1 MTQTIFD
8 LGLRRIS
15 SSRELP
21 SWRSPGPRRAE
32 MNDQTKTRRLE
43 IVHCLILGLSMFLVG
58 LYFGTSLPAGVD
70 LVVLQTGLIGFLGF
84 LGLTQIRIAIE
95 PKQHTQIESKIS
107 RSRQVER
114 RLDRHTAPHEIQRID
129 RGKQVGRPVSVRK
142 SSRTAGAVSAVAEP
156 ASDSNQS

>member
-1 MTQTIFD
+1 
-8 LGLRRIS
+8 
-15 SSRELP
+15 
-21 SWRSPGPRRAE
+21 

-43 IVHCLILGLSMFLVG
+43 IVHCLILGLSIFLVG

-70 LVVLQTGLIGFLGF
+70 LVVLQTGLIGFLG
-84 LGLTQIRIAIE
+84 LTQIRIAIE
-95 PKQHTQIESKIS
+95 PKQHTQTESKIS
-107 RSRQVER
+107 RSRRVER

-129 RGKQVGRPVSVRK
+129 RGKQVGRPVLVRK

>member
-1 MTQTIFD
+1 
-8 LGLRRIS
+8 
-15 SSRELP
+15 
-21 SWRSPGPRRAE
+21 

-43 IVHCLILGLSMFLVG
+43 IVHCLILGLSIFLVS

-70 LVVLQTGLIGFLGF
+70 LVVLQTGLIGF